1 MDGSLSGSINGMD
14 ITPEG
19 VHFVTG
25 ESGEKKRKPSPAYL
39 NGAMDPA
46 GGRLLEISTAGS
58 KGRVVRFRLDAAA
71 GVAGKERGTS
81 HISLR
86 GNFCAHQ
93 PWRHK

>member
-58 KGRVVRFRLDAAA
+58 KGHVVRFRSRS
-71 GVAGKERGTS
+71 GWERK
-81 HISLR
+81 
-86 GNFCAHQ
+86 
-93 PWRHK
+93 RHKSHFIERKLLRP